1 MRVVKVG
8 VDARALSGNRGIARY
23 LRGMLAAL
31 AAARP
36 DDEYRL
42 LLPRGGPAE
51 VPPGCV
57 AVRDPRPGR
66 LLFGSAA
73 LTGRPRIDRLLGDGL
88 DVVWAPAPAPL
99 ALSPGVPFVLTVHDL
114 SFAARPR
121 DFTPYERL
129 WHRLARPRR
138 QVARAARVLA
148 DSAATRDELVARYGA
163 DPERITVVP
172 PGVDDPA
179 PGTAGGTTVL
189 RARPYLLAV
198 GALEPRKAPGVLAEA
213 YRRARAQGLD
223 ADLVV
228 AGEGR
233 CANLLTG
240 PGVVRLGS
248 VGDRELDGLYRGAV
262 AVVLPSYLEGF
273 GYPPL
278 EAALRGTPSVVSD
291 LPVFH
296 ETLGE
301 AALRVPPGDPQ
312 PLADALCRIAADPA
326 LREALAHRAQAAAA
340 GFTWSRAAAATRA
353 VLAEAAAVP

>member
-1 MRVVKVG
+1 MRAVKVG

-23 LRGMLAAL
+23 LRGMLGAL

-42 LLPRGGPAE
+42 LLPRGGPAV

-66 LLFGSAA
+66 ILFGAAA

-114 SFAARPR
+114 SFAVRPR

-138 QVARAARVLA
+138 QVERAARVLA

-172 PGVDDPA
+172 PGVDAPA
-179 PGTAGGTTVL
+179 PGTAAPASRV
-189 RARPYLLAV
+189 RPYLLAV

-233 CANLLTG
+233 RAHLLTG

-312 PLADALCRIAADPA
+312 ALADALCRIVADGA
-326 LREALAHRAQAAAA
+326 LRDALAHRAQAAAG

>member
-1 MRVVKVG
+1 MKVG

-23 LRGMLAAL
+23 LRGLLTAL
-31 AAARP
+31 AAERP

-42 LLPRGGPAE
+42 LLPRGGPAA
-51 VPPGCV
+51 VPAGCV

-66 LLFGSAA
+66 ILFGSAA
-73 LTGRPRIDRLLGDGL
+73 LTGRPRIDRLLGGDL
-88 DVVWAPAPAPL
+88 DVIWAPAPAPL
-99 ALSPGVPFVLTVHDL
+99 ALSRGVPFVLTVHDL
-114 SFAARPR
+114 SFAVRPR
-121 DFTPYERL
+121 DFTRYERL

-148 DSAATRDELVARYGA
+148 DSAATRDDLVARYGA

-172 PGVDDPA
+172 PGVDPPA
-179 PGTAGGTTVL
+179 PEAEARDAAAG
-189 RARPYLLAV
+189 RSRRYLLAV

-213 YRRARAQGLD
+213 YRLARAQGLD

-233 CANLLTG
+233 CADVLTG
-240 PGVVRLGS
+240 PGITRLGS
-248 VGDRELDGLYRGAV
+248 VGDRELDRLYRGAL

-296 ETLGE
+296 ETVGE
-301 AALRVPPGDPQ
+301 GALRVPPGDAQ
-312 PLADALCRIAADPA
+312 ALAAALRTIADDAG
-326 LREALAHRAQAAAA
+326 LREALAHRARGAAAA
-340 GFTWSRAAAATRA
+340 FTWSRAAAATRA